1 LNFCLPISTS
11 HLVFISGSSN
21 FCLAFQSE
29 YLRYCSFYLRSLF
42 CSLFPVVLPA
52 ITSDSLL
59 RHYCGAR
66 EWNYEVSKPIAC
78 SFSTWYST
86 LYHYPKNGGTVL
98 HFRDFN
104 VLISTPAGKRLTRK
118 GGWEGR
124 RNSYRI
130 LSENLKRKIVFGILW
145 NNFKEI
151 ACQVWTERRYFMMR
165 DAKGIS
171 EYVNEPSI
179 SAKRATVT
187 NKLSAVLPRTSSVQ

>member
-1 LNFCLPISTS
+1 MLLLFAISV
-11 HLVFISGSSN
+11 LWFISCCSSHYYFDSN
-21 FCLAFQSE
+21 FRGMAE
-29 YLRYCSFYLRSLF
+29 RKGCS
-42 CSLFPVVLPA
+42 
-52 ITSDSLL
+52 SDSLL
-59 RHYCGAR
+59 RHYCGAP
-66 EWNYEVSKPIAC
+66 EWNCEVSKPIAC

-86 LYHYPKNGGTVL
+86 LDHYPKNGGTVL

-104 VLISTPAGKRLTRK
+104 VLISTPAGKRLARK

-130 LSENLKRKIVFGILW
+130 ISENLKRKIVFGILRAYITLILW

-151 ACQVWTERRYFMMR
+151 ACQVWTEKRYFKMR

-179 SAKRATVT
+179 SAKGQLWPT
-187 NKLSAVLPRTSSVQ
+187 NCWPFCQEPPVYNNRKN